1 MEFDKIRIK
10 LDDHGKGS
18 VWIGNGEQEIQL
30 AATTSIR
37 IVARPNMVT
46 MVTIRMFANVEFEGE
61 ALLLFEQAR
70 EAFPEL
76 FEDDLNRPYDKVQEK
91 FAPLPLNS
99 QVDPI
104 GENENG

>member
-37 IVARPNMVT
+37 IVARPNTVT
-46 MVTIRMFANVEFEGE
+46 LVTIRMIANVEFEGE
-61 ALLLFEQAR
+61 ALLSFEQAR
-70 EAFPEL
+70 ATFPEV
-76 FEDDLNRPYDKVQEK
+76 FEDDLNRPYDEFQEK
-91 FAPLPLNS
+91 FAPLRLNS
-99 QVDPI
+99 KV
-104 GENENG
+104 E